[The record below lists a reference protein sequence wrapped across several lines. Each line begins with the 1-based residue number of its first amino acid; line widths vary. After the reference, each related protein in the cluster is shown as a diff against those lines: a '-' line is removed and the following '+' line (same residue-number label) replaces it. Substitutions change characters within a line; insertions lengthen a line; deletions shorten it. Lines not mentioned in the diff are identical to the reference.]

1 MVEAAGIEPASRI
14 SLIVVVHKF
23 IQFWCNETEKS
34 WLSWSDPTVAGDSLW
49 IRYGLVVL

>member
-23 IQFWCNETEKS
+23 IQFWCNETEKVDY
-34 WLSWSDPTVAGDSLW
+34 LDLIPPLPAIAFESDMVW
-49 IRYGLVVL
+49 WF